1 VLTLENDDQ
10 ADFCKKK
17 PMVMHF
23 TETAPQQSEHFEWIN
38 AFERFQFYI
47 DAVQEK
53 LKEVPAVHGNLS
65 LPELSFIEDKILELR
80 NEIYDL
86 SYAVSEHID
95 ETETIAASDNR
106 LDLDFQVVQHHGLRD
121 RFHALDEDFN
131 ALRLAFN
138 TFYTKH
144 LATIDGIPRIPA

>member
-1 VLTLENDDQ
+1 
-10 ADFCKKK
+10 
-17 PMVMHF
+17 MHF

-38 AFERFQFYI
+38 AFERYQFYL
-47 DAVQEK
+47 DAVQDK
-53 LKEVPAVHGNLS
+53 LKEVPGVNGNGNIS
-65 LPELSFIEDKILELR
+65 LYELNFIEDKILELR

-95 ETETIAASDNR
+95 EAETIAIADNR
-106 LDLDFQVVQHHGLRD
+106 LDLDFQVVQHNGLRD

>member
-1 VLTLENDDQ
+1 
-10 ADFCKKK
+10 
-17 PMVMHF
+17 MHF

-38 AFERFQFYI
+38 AFERYQFYL

-53 LKEVPAVHGNLS
+53 LKEVPGVNGNGNIS
-65 LPELSFIEDKILELR
+65 LFELNFIEDKILELR

-95 ETETIAASDNR
+95 EAETIAIADNR
-106 LDLDFQVVQHHGLRD
+106 LDLDFQVVQHNGLRD

-144 LATIDGIPRIPA
+144 LATIDGIPRIPS